1 MNKSEFL
8 EQLEQKISALPA
20 DETVKSLEFY
30 SEMIDDS
37 IEDGMTE
44 EEAVESLGDIDKI
57 VENIASELSFSSILK
72 TKITKRR
79 SKNLW
84 LIITVALLGSPI
96 WVSVA
101 VALFAVILAIY
112 ISVWAVVAAF
122 DVTAFALG
130 VGGIAGVGMGIY
142 TAVTSGVPTGL
153 FVIGVSLAAVGLAF
167 IFVPVVKLSGEW
179 LVRGTA
185 FVIRKLKK
193 NLFESEA

>member
-79 SKNLW
+79 TKNLW

-112 ISVWAVVAAF
+112 ISAWAVVAAF
-122 DVTAFALG
+122 DVTAFALA

-142 TAVTSGVPTGL
+142 TAVSSGAPTGL
-153 FVIGVSLAAVGLAF
+153 FVIGASLAAVGLAF